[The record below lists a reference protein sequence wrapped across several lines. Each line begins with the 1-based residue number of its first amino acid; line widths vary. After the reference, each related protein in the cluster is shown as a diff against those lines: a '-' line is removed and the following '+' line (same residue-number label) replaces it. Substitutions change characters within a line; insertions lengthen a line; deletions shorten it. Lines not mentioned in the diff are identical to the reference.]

1 VTSLPSPP
9 SASALPPASP
19 ASGALGGPPENPWF
33 TVGSDEVRLLRDGHE
48 AFPAM
53 LAAIAAAE
61 HEILLE
67 FYWVA
72 PDRIG
77 RRFRDALVESA
88 ARGVRVRVIY
98 DSLGSRGMTD
108 DWWRPL
114 RLEGG
119 DVREYHALLPFH
131 DTFRFDRLIQ
141 RDHRKLLV
149 VDGEAGF
156 IGGINIG
163 NDWLP
168 ATEGGAGWR
177 DDAIAV
183 RGEVSR
189 DIRALFYRTWHRV
202 THEPLPADVA
212 PFTRQRGRAVYVL
225 ASQRRRRRSIYREYR
240 ARIDGARRSIDL
252 AHAYFVPD
260 RAIRQSLF
268 RAAARGVRVRVLL
281 PEVNDVPGVQLA
293 VEALFDRYLEHG
305 IEIFALPPPMLHAK
319 TAIIDRRFVTIGSYN
334 LDERLRK
341 NLEANV
347 AVVDERFA
355 AHVTAWFESDLARAK
370 PIDQIAWRERS
381 VFRRA
386 AERIV
391 LALRGIW

>member
-1 VTSLPSPP
+1 VTSLPLTPRIDAP
-9 SASALPPASP
+9 LSP
-19 ASGALGGPPENPWF
+19 APPEENVWF
-33 TVGSDEVRLLRDGHE
+33 RVGSDEVRLLRDGHE

-53 LAAIAAAE
+53 LDAIAAAE
-61 HEILLE
+61 HDVLLE
-67 FYWVA
+67 FYWLA
-72 PDRIG
+72 PDAIG
-77 RRFRDALVESA
+77 RRFRDALVECA
-88 ARGVRVRVIY
+88 ARGVKVRVIY

-114 RLEGG
+114 TLEGG

-149 VDGEAGF
+149 VDGVQGF

-163 NDWLP
+163 KDWLP
-168 ATEGGAGWR
+168 AVDGGAGWR

-212 PFTRQRGRAVYVL
+212 PFTRQRGRSVYVL

-260 RAIRQSLF
+260 RGIRQSLF

-281 PEVNDVPGVQLA
+281 PEVNDVPGVQFA
-293 VEALFDRYLEHG
+293 VEALFDRLLDNG
-305 IEIFALPPPMLHAK
+305 IELFALPPPMLHAK
-319 TAIIDRRFVTIGSYN
+319 TAIIDARFVTIGSYN

-341 NLEANV
+341 NLEANI

-355 AHVTAWFESDLARAK
+355 AHVTQWFEYDLARAK
-370 PIDQIAWRERS
+370 PIDRVAWRKRS
-381 VFRRA
+381 LFRRA
-386 AERIV
+386 AERVV